1 MSESLRQRVGRLV
14 AGGFNALVD
23 AVENAAPETVMEQA
37 IREIDTAV
45 SEVRKE
51 LGIVEAQR
59 HLTAKRLA
67 DDGKRHDE
75 LSEQA
80 QLALEQERED
90 LAEAAVSRQDLIW
103 KLQIPVLE
111 SRLADLADEKG
122 RLEGYIGALKAKKRE
137 MGDDPWK
144 AIAKAQRQHS
154 GGSDSASSGSSGG
167 QHSGTG
173 LIEPQRPLSAFSSAK
188 PAWPAAV
195 PGDPVTMPD
204 WPSSRNS
211 PARTGSRSAWQSLN
225 PIRP

>member
-90 LAEAAVSRQDLIW
+90 LAEAAVSRQIDLEA
-103 KLQIPVLE
+103 QIPVLE

-137 MGDDPWK
+137 MGETLESYRQ
-144 AIAKAQRQHS
+144 AQRQRS
-154 GGSDSASSGSSGG
+154 GGSDSASSGSSGAST
-167 QHSGTG
+167 QDRADRATAAFERVFQRETG
-173 LIEPQRPLSAFSSAK
+173 LAGSSSGRSGDDARLAELEELTRKNRIQERLAK
-188 PAWPAAV
+188 LKS
-195 PGDPVTMPD
+195 DP
-204 WPSSRNS
+204 S
-211 PARTGSRSAWQSLN
+211 
-225 PIRP
+225 